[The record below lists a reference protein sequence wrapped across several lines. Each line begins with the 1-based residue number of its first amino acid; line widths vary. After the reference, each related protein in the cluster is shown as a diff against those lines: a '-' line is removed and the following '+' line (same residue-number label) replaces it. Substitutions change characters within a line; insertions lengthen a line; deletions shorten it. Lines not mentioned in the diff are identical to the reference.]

1 MRALALGVLLA
12 TAITLGSSAA
22 ACARMERN
30 SGQPALLVQGRI
42 IDLKPEWLMLND
54 GTQIV
59 VPSDVVRWSDLTLGA
74 VVRVEYEERDG
85 KKVATSMNYLEG
97 FPGQRGL

>member
-1 MRALALGVLLA
+1 MRALVLGAILA
-12 TAITLGSSAA
+12 TAIILGSSAA

-30 SGQPALLVQGRI
+30 SGQPSLLVEGRI

-59 VPSDVVRWSDLTLGA
+59 VPSDVVRWSDLAPG
-74 VVRVEYEERDG
+74 VMVRVWYSEQDG
-85 KKVATSMNYLEG
+85 RKLAKSVSYLEIC
-97 FPGQRGL
+97 R

>member
-1 MRALALGVLLA
+1 
-12 TAITLGSSAA
+12 
-22 ACARMERN
+22 
-30 SGQPALLVQGRI
+30 
-42 IDLKPEWLMLND
+42 MLSD

-74 VVRVEYEERDG
+74 VVRVQYEERDG
-85 KKVATSMNYLEG
+85 KKIATSMNYLEG

>member
-1 MRALALGVLLA
+1 MRALVLGAILA

-30 SGQPALLVQGRI
+30 SGQPSLLVEGRI

-59 VPSDVVRWSDLTLGA
+59 VPSDVVRWSDLAPG
-74 VVRVEYEERDG
+74 VMVRVRYSERDG
-85 KKVATSMNYLEG
+85 RKLATSVNYLEIC
-97 FPGQRGL
+97 R

>member
-1 MRALALGVLLA
+1 MRALALGALLA
-12 TAITLGSSAA
+12 VAITLGSSAA

-30 SGQPALLVQGRI
+30 SGQPSLLVQGRI

-59 VPSDVVRWSDLTLGA
+59 VPPDVVRWSELTLGA
-74 VVRVEYEERDG
+74 VVRVQYEERDG
-85 KKVATSMNYLEG
+85 KKIATSMNYLEG
-97 FPGQRGL
+97 IPGQRGL

>member
-22 ACARMERN
+22 ACARLER
-30 SGQPALLVQGRI
+30 SSVPPAPIVQGRI
-42 IDLKPEWLMLND
+42 VDLKPEWLMLND

>member
-1 MRALALGVLLA
+1 MRMFAVGLAFFAASLGASV
-12 TAITLGSSAA
+12 T
-22 ACARMERN
+22 ACARVQR
-30 SGQPALLVQGRI
+30 PAPPMVQGRI
-42 IDLKPEWLMLND
+42 VDLKPNWMMLND

-59 VPSDVVRWSDLTLGA
+59 VPSNVVRWSDLALGA

-85 KKVATSMNYLEG
+85 KKIATSMNYLEG

>member
-1 MRALALGVLLA
+1 MAGALFAVTCLGWSVTACTGMR
-12 TAITLGSSAA
+12 TPPPPI
-22 ACARMERN
+22 
-30 SGQPALLVQGRI
+30 VQGRI
-42 IDLKPEWLMLND
+42 VDLKPNWMMLND

-59 VPSDVVRWSDLTLGA
+59 VPPEVVRWSELTLGA

-85 KKVATSMNYLEG
+85 KKIATSMNYLEG

>member
-1 MRALALGVLLA
+1 MGGALFA
-12 TAITLGSSAA
+12 AICFGSSA
-22 ACARMERN
+22 CTGVRT
-30 SGQPALLVQGRI
+30 PPPPIVQGRI
-42 IDLKPEWLMLND
+42 VDLKPNWMMLND

-59 VPSDVVRWSDLTLGA
+59 VPTDVVRWSELTLGA

-85 KKVATSMNYLEG
+85 KKIATSMNYLEG

>member
-12 TAITLGSSAA
+12 TAITLGLSAA
-22 ACARMERN
+22 ACARMERS
-30 SGQPALLVQGRI
+30 SGQPPLLVQGRI

-59 VPSDVVRWSDLTLGA
+59 VPSEVVRWSDLTLGA

>member
-1 MRALALGVLLA
+1 MRALAVGVLLA

-22 ACARMERN
+22 ACARN

-59 VPSDVVRWSDLTLGA
+59 VPSDVVRWSELTLGA

>member
-1 MRALALGVLLA
+1 MGGALFTV
-12 TAITLGSSAA
+12 ICLGSSVT
-22 ACARMERN
+22 ACTGMRT
-30 SGQPALLVQGRI
+30 PPPPTVQGRI
-42 IDLKPEWLMLND
+42 VDLKPNWMMLND

-59 VPSDVVRWSDLTLGA
+59 VPPEVVRWSELTLGA

-85 KKVATSMNYLEG
+85 KKIATSMNYLEG

>member
-1 MRALALGVLLA
+1 MGGALFAV
-12 TAITLGSSAA
+12 ICLGSSA
-22 ACARMERN
+22 CTGVRT
-30 SGQPALLVQGRI
+30 PPPPTVQGRI
-42 IDLKPEWLMLND
+42 VDLKPNWMMLND

-59 VPSDVVRWSDLTLGA
+59 VPTEVVRWSELTLGA

-85 KKVATSMNYLEG
+85 KKIATSMNYLEG

>member
-1 MRALALGVLLA
+1 MAGALFAVICLGWSV
-12 TAITLGSSAA
+12 TACTGV
-22 ACARMERN
+22 RT
-30 SGQPALLVQGRI
+30 PAPPIVQGRI
-42 IDLKPEWLMLND
+42 VDLKPNWMMLND

-59 VPSDVVRWSDLTLGA
+59 VPPEVVRWSELTLGA

-85 KKVATSMNYLEG
+85 KKIATSMNYLEG